1 MRAKWRETV
10 DRIIKRKARDV
21 TIKDI
26 NEFVTARAR
35 ATTHPIF
42 GNIAIEKPRVP
53 THNLKS
59 KQHGRG
65 AGFST
70 HSESTTLKCPKCN
83 SNHWLSRCDK
93 FKGQSLEDR
102 QKFVREKKLCNN
114 CLLTGHFVRTCPKK
128 SFCKVEGCTNKHS
141 TFLHPKHNQPPRI
154 NKPGDSKDEN
164 ETSKS
169 PASDGD
175 QASTG
180 TNGYVKSK
188 SSVPS
193 TSVTGL
199 AIVPVYVKVKGDSR
213 TVETYAFP
221 STPAQ
226 TPRSVRTLYSR
237 NSELMAKRP
246 SYP

>member
-199 AIVPVYVKVKGDSR
+199 AIVPV
-213 TVETYAFP
+213 
-221 STPAQ
+221 
-226 TPRSVRTLYSR
+226 
-237 NSELMAKRP
+237 
-246 SYP
+246 